1 MGMKGFGDQVVNK
14 INDRLILRGDGTVVL
29 VLGLFDF
36 AGVSLQAHA
45 FSLLLSLLMFI
56 LSGMR

>member
-45 FSLLLSLLMFI
+45 FRRTLFLYCYLS
-56 LSGMR
+56 